1 MQEKCKYCGKRKGIR
16 FCPALGGMICS
27 RCCGEHRLIDIECP
41 EDCPHLKRHEDFQRA
56 KQFNR
61 YEETWRRL
69 NSDIANDERKIKLLL
84 FLEYQLWQGA
94 KQLDRLNDQD
104 IAESIS
110 YLIGHTGLIEVPTL
124 TTSRLGN
131 LVWDRLSPL
140 LSEGQLFRSELKEGF
155 TRLQRLLEALKE
167 EKSPRAFLQGLEAH
181 IESILPG
188 DIEQEKTGLILTPD
202 DLAHSL

>member
-1 MQEKCKYCGKRKGIR
+1 MQEKCKYCGKRKGTR
-16 FCPALGGMICS
+16 FCPALEGMICS

-41 EDCPHLKRHEDFQRA
+41 ESCPHLNRHEDFQRA

-61 YEETWRRL
+61 YEEAWRRL
-69 NSDIANDERKIKLLL
+69 NSDIADDERKIKLLL

-104 IAESIS
+104 ISESIS

-131 LVWDRLSPL
+131 LVWDKLSSL
-140 LSEGQLFRSELKEGF
+140 LSDGQLFRSELKDGF
-155 TRLQRLLEALKE
+155 TRLQRLLEELKE
-167 EKSPRAFLQGLEAH
+167 TKNPRAFLQGLEAH
-181 IESILPG
+181 IESILPE
-188 DIEQEKTGLILTPD
+188 DIEKDKAGLILTPD
-202 DLAHSL
+202 DLAHSS